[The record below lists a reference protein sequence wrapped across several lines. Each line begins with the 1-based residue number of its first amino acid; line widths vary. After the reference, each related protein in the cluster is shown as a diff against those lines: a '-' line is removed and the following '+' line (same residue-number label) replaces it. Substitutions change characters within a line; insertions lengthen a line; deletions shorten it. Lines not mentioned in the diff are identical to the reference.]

1 MAMTFRERT
10 LEEERAGSAK
20 DGWCLALQRLS
31 CCLLWDGHGHGAS
44 WGPGCDLLS
53 GCSSS
58 CLCYHHPPCQRLFK
72 CYLKDLP
79 LLPWGSEAEGLAPLT
94 MGLQPGGLTEGL
106 SQTPSRDSGSLG

>member
-1 MAMTFRERT
+1 MIWEREGWVGLGPAEAQLLPAEGWPWT
-10 LEEERAGSAK
+10 MDTELSA
-20 DGWCLALQRLS
+20 
-31 CCLLWDGHGHGAS
+31 
-44 WGPGCDLLS
+44 GPGCDLLG

-58 CLCYHHPPCQRLFK
+58 CLCHHHPPCQRLFK

-94 MGLQPGGLTEGL
+94 MGLQPGGLTQGL